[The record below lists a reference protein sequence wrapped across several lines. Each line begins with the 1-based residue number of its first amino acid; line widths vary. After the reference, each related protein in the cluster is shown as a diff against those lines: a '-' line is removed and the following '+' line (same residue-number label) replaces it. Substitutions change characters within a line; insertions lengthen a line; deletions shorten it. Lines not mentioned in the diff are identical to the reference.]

1 MGYVIRQ
8 TPCSPTELG
17 GSSAS
22 RGGGAA
28 GFPFPAKPLFHPP
41 SSGPFL
47 CFLRPPIRSG
57 RRNNGSKYWDK
68 FYKRHNNKFF
78 KDRHYLEKDW
88 GSYFSQESDDAS
100 SSGKVVLEVGC
111 GAGNTVYP
119 LLAGFPGLFVHACD
133 FSPEA
138 ISLVKS
144 HKDFNTDRINAFVC
158 DVTKDDLT
166 DKILPSSVDILT
178 LVFVLSAVSPEKMH
192 FILRNAKKVL
202 KPMGCVL
209 LRDYA
214 VGDFAQAKLESKN
227 QAIGENF
234 YVRGDGTSKP
244 FIVVQYS
251 YFFSQDMMLNLF
263 RDSGYNNL
271 DINVYCKQIENR
283 SRGVTMERR
292 WIRAIFSS
300 IDNVQ
305 EVNWNHKPT
314 PLTHVVQ

>member
-138 ISLVKS
+138 ISLVK
-144 HKDFNTDRINAFVC
+144 
-158 DVTKDDLT
+158 
-166 DKILPSSVDILT
+166 
-178 LVFVLSAVSPEKMH
+178 VFVLSAVSPEKMH

-234 YVRGDGTSKP
+234 YVRGDGT
-244 FIVVQYS
+244 YS

-314 PLTHVVQ
+314 PLTHVKGMCSIIRYHLP